1 MRELRNTKKKFLRF
15 TIIFLV
21 ITIVCNFCPN
31 PGVKILCNNREFV
44 VNILI
49 GITTGLFIGYVTA
62 IIAHNNAKF
71 EKEVKIVCEIMKIEK
86 KFEVLLD
93 DKTKQYI
100 NKYRKFDDNGEN
112 SCKKIIDF
120 DIKDIK
126 HIQNRE
132 RFKNYYVNMYKDIIK
147 HANLIG
153 AEIEYFQFE
162 KNRKNEGVLENIK
175 KLLENLKVISKFE
188 GRMFNTDSPASLL
201 EEQVNEIINK
211 ELLNEVIRIKQ
222 EFMKINRMNRVNVF
236 EGKDRNSF

>member
-1 MRELRNTKKKFLRF
+1 MRELRNTKNAYLRL
-15 TIIFLV
+15 TIILFV

-49 GITTGLFIGYVTA
+49 GITTGAFIGYITA
-62 IIAHNNAKF
+62 RITHNNAKF
-71 EKEVKIVCEIMKIEK
+71 EKEVKIICEIMKIEE

-132 RFKNYYVNMYKDIIK
+132 RFKNYYVNIYKDIIK

-188 GRMFNTDSPASLL
+188 GRMFNTDSPAILL
-201 EEQVNEIINK
+201 EEQVNEIIDK
-211 ELLNEVIRIKQ
+211 ELLNEIIRIEQ
-222 EFMKINRMNRVNVF
+222 EFMKINRINHVNVF
-236 EGKDRNSF
+236 EERDRKSF